1 MSTASIT
8 APVPRAFAARAVI
21 AGLVI
26 AVVAWVAILGVL
38 TGQTVDPDAGSI
50 IRVFNRVLDGGYEV
64 SRTTGF
70 PLYEIGLAPVYGVAG
85 KAGVMVMSL
94 VFTVGGLLLLLPATR
109 ALASW
114 VGLACWAFLALGP
127 LVLSN
132 ASAIMETSLLFGVI
146 GLVAWL
152 LSRTARTGWRQGL
165 PWLLVTL
172 ALVLTRPD
180 SGLLALATG
189 LAFLAATSL
198 SWRTRWW
205 SFGAIGVGGA
215 LALGVVWLLAQEPPI
230 GSRLLL
236 DATPFERIV
245 RGAVGTVTVFS
256 PIGALALGLFVVLA
270 VVALIRWRTTAPSAD
285 STHVALD
292 DQRFLIVW
300 LLATTALY
308 GFRYTM
314 LPDELEYLVPLLVVV
329 AVVVPRLWLARQDRV
344 MATVGLVA
352 LGGVASTSIVAFSFF
367 QRVDPWQYYPSIRP
381 AVSIGGTIQDLQLR
395 QAYAARGS
403 AEYQEWLDA
412 SLGELAADVSSGE
425 AALMTRDDRH
435 VALNDPSF
443 PTTRDASVLV
453 GCEALTTRIGQT
465 RWRLSQ
471 PAGEYGDVP
480 LFESG
485 IPTSCAVV
493 AILEPETL
501 TVTEAGA
508 TDGTPA
514 GTVVPRYRER

>member
-1 MSTASIT
+1 MSTAAVT
-8 APVPRAFAARAVI
+8 ASVPRGFVVRAVV
-21 AGLVI
+21 AGVVI
-26 AVVAWVAILGVL
+26 AIVAWVAILGVL

-70 PLYEIGLAPVYGVAG
+70 PLYEIGLAPVYGIAG
-85 KAGVMVMSL
+85 KTGVMLMSL

-109 ALASW
+109 ALVSW
-114 VGLACWAFLALGP
+114 VGLAAWSFLALGP

-146 GLVAWL
+146 GLTAWL
-152 LSRTARTGWRQGL
+152 LNRPTRSGWRQGL

-189 LAFLAATSL
+189 LAFLAATTL
-198 SWRTRWW
+198 PWRARLW
-205 SFGAIGVGGA
+205 SFGSIGVGGA
-215 LALGVVWLLAQEPPI
+215 LALGVVWLLAQEAPI

-236 DATPFERIV
+236 DATPFERVV

-256 PIGALALGLFVVLA
+256 PVGALALGVLLLLA
-270 VVALIRWRTTAPSAD
+270 IVALIRWRTTAQPAAPEGS
-285 STHVALD
+285 ALD
-292 DQRFLIVW
+292 DQRFLLVW
-300 LLATTALY
+300 LLASAALY

-314 LPDELEYLVPLLVVV
+314 LPDELEYLVPLLIVV
-329 AVVVPRLWLARQDRV
+329 AVVVPRLWLARHDRV
-344 MATVGLVA
+344 LATVGLIA

-395 QAYAARGS
+395 QAYEARLS
-403 AEYQEWLDA
+403 PEYQSWLDA
-412 SLGELAADVSSGE
+412 SLGPLAAEVASGR

-443 PTTRDASVLV
+443 PTTRDADVLV

-471 PAGEYGDVP
+471 PAGDYGDVP

-485 IPTSCAVV
+485 DPTTCAVV
-493 AILEPETL
+493 AILDPDTI
-501 TVTEAGA
+501 TVTEAGG
-508 TDGTPA
+508 TEGTPA